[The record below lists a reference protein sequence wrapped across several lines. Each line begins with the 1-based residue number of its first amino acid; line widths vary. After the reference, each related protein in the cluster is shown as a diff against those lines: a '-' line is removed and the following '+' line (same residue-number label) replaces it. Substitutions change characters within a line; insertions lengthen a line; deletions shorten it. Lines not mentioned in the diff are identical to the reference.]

1 MRLPEWLIES
11 FRWVLSTIKTHAKAI
26 GVIAG
31 IGALGGLVRWIAE
44 IRKSWHEGNLAKFQ
58 LAQLRKAQEDEE
70 KFPTLLKLME
80 QRLSEYR
87 KEHKLHGHLILTDE
101 FFAALLPPGTDPKLI
116 RRSIAEI
123 EAKQEKLNRLFKI

>member
-1 MRLPEWLIES
+1 M
-11 FRWVLSTIKTHAKAI
+11 
-26 GVIAG
+26 
-31 IGALGGLVRWIAE
+31 RWIAE